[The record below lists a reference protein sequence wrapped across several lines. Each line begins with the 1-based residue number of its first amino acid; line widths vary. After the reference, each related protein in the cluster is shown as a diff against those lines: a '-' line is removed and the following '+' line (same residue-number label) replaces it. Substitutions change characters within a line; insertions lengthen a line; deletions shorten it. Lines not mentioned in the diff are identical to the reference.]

1 MKRVPILVDNAVRLR
16 IAHFD
21 KPVLSALKL
30 KFTFSNPDFSM
41 ARLLKLPGWWRT
53 PEFVETFEEIGD
65 YLVIPRGGLR
75 HVRDVLEDAD
85 IGYKLIDRRSEG
97 GPVEKFPQYIGH
109 ELRYYQ
115 EEAISAAITR
125 ENCVLRLPT
134 GSGKSVMAIALTT
147 RVKLNTLVILPTVG
161 LFNQWCQDA
170 RESLKMRADDLGI
183 IHRKKRTLRPLT
195 AAVQGTLASHG
206 IDSEMRE
213 FFGMIIVDEA
223 QKSAARTFM
232 AVVEPFPARY
242 RIGISADERRK
253 DRKEYLTNG
262 LFGGVAYEKKR
273 KELEAEGFIVDVE
286 IRVVPTDFE
295 APWYGLAD
303 DSDKEDERELD
314 FKRLIDEMVG
324 DEARNKLAMRFA
336 LGEAENDQQVIML
349 SHRRE
354 HCIELD
360 REFVKHGIRSGFF
373 IGGPENEK
381 EFEKTRAGI
390 RDKTVRVGI
399 GTYGALGVGVN
410 LPAVSVGVA
419 TTPIAGN
426 RFNFNQVRGRLNR
439 SSKGKNTSS
448 TRLYVLWDRHVYP
461 SHLKN
466 MIAWNPTVKV
476 YSKGRWIEGRHYLK
490 ASKKVMSEE

>member
-1 MKRVPILVDNAVRLR
+1 MKRVSILVDNAVRLR
-16 IAHFD
+16 SGDFEQ
-21 KPVLSALKL
+21 PVLVALKL
-30 KFTFSNPDFSM
+30 AFTFSNPDFSM
-41 ARLLKLPGWWRT
+41 NRLLKLPGWWRT
-53 PEFVETFEEIGD
+53 PEFVETFTEID
-65 YLVIPRGGLR
+65 EYLIIPRGGLR
-75 HVRDVLEDAD
+75 RVRDVLEEA
-85 IGYKLIDRRSEG
+85 GVEYKLVDHRIEG
-97 GPVEKFPQYIGH
+97 GVVEHFPKYIGH

-115 EEAISAAITR
+115 EEAIAAAFVR

-134 GSGKSVMAIALTT
+134 GSGKSVMAIALAS

-170 RESLKMRADDLGI
+170 RESLKMRPDDLGI
-183 IHRKKRTLRPLT
+183 IHRKKRSLRPLT
-195 AAVQGTLASHG
+195 AAVQGTLASQG
-206 IDSEMRE
+206 IDEEMRE
-213 FFGMIIVDEA
+213 FFGMIIVDEV

-273 KELEAEGFIVDVE
+273 KDLEVEGFIVDVE
-286 IRVVPTDFE
+286 IRVVPTEFE
-295 APWYGLAD
+295 APWYGLAN
-303 DSDKEDERELD
+303 DKDKDDERELD
-314 FKRLIDEMVG
+314 FKRLLDEMVS
-324 DEARNKLAMRFA
+324 DEKRNALAMKFG
-336 LGEAENDQQVIML
+336 LGESGNGEQVIML
-349 SHRRE
+349 SHRVN

-360 REFVKHGIRSGFF
+360 REFVKHGVRSGFF

-390 RDKTVRVGI
+390 RDKSVRVGI

-410 LPAVSVGVA
+410 LPAVGVGIA
-419 TTPIAGN
+419 LTPIGGN

-439 SSKGKNTSS
+439 SSKGKVSA
-448 TRLYVLWDRHVYP
+448 RLYVLWDQHVYP

-466 MIAWNPTVKV
+466 MVAWNPTVKV
-476 YSKGRWIEGRHYLK
+476 YSKGRWIEARHYLK
-490 ASKKVMSEE
+490 SSKKVMNDE